1 MKTLGGRCINEYA
14 SVTTLNLGGFRAG
27 SYGGPR
33 RKRVRDTLHTVHTC
47 IEVGGRIDRGRGVL
61 NSVSYCFQCFL
72 IFQLHL
78 RLFYPFSLVLTL

>member
-33 RKRVRDTLHTVHTC
+33 RKRVRDTLHTVEYMHRSTY
-47 IEVGGRIDRGRGVL
+47 IG
-61 NSVSYCFQCFL
+61 S
-72 IFQLHL
+72 
-78 RLFYPFSLVLTL
+78 